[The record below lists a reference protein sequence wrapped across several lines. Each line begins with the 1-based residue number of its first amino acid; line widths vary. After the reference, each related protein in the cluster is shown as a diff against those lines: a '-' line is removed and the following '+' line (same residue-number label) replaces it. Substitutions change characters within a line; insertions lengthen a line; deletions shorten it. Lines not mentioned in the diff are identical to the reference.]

1 MDENNTYI
9 NKSEKEALEIMENV
23 SDITSDQLQALR
35 ENEECFQT
43 CSDIAEAVIGMQM
56 EKNALSINT
65 QQALA
70 DFHRKHLDRRN
81 KKLYILWTSVAGVA
95 ATIIIILVL
104 RMMSFSPESD
114 IESIKVFQADHAP
127 QQVTLQVA
135 GEEKVEPLKKAVQSL
150 PSSTVKLSPQKIAYN
165 TIQTENKKIR
175 NMPILRGVFSFIES
189 LVLGMQTLTYSASF
203 FEDEEVDKK
212 KKEPMT
218 EEERRRQEQKEK
230 KQENAM
236 MGGTVVLSIVLAV
249 AVFMMLPY
257 YLSTLFQKVIT
268 SQWVIA
274 LLEGVIRLVIFIG
287 YVALISLMKD
297 IRRVYMYHGAE
308 HKCINC
314 IEHGMDLTVDNVR
327 KSSRFH
333 KRCGTSFLL
342 IVMLVSI
349 LFFMFIRVDSP
360 ILRVVLRLLL
370 IPVIAGVSYEF
381 IRLAGRSDNAVVNLL
396 SKPGLWLQGL
406 TTKEPDDEM
415 IEVGIASVEVVF
427 DWKPYVEEIRR
438 EMK

>member
-1 MDENNTYI
+1 MEGVMMKNQEKYAVAVRKPDHEI
-9 NKSEKEALEIMENV
+9 EVKVSEY
-23 SDITSDQLQALR
+23 T
-35 ENEECFQT
+35 
-43 CSDIAEAVIGMQM
+43 G
-56 EKNALSINT
+56 
-65 QQALA
+65 
-70 DFHRKHLDRRN
+70 
-81 KKLYILWTSVAGVA
+81 
-95 ATIIIILVL
+95 II
-104 RMMSFSPESD
+104 
-114 IESIKVFQADHAP
+114 K
-127 QQVTLQVA
+127 
-135 GEEKVEPLKKAVQSL
+135 
-150 PSSTVKLSPQKIAYN
+150 
-165 TIQTENKKIR
+165 NKKIR

-203 FEDEEVDKK
+203 FEDEEVDEK

-396 SKPGLWLQGL
+396 SKPGLWLHGL

-415 IEVGIASVEVVF
+415 IEVGIASVEAVF